1 LLASAWAGCD
11 VKVCLRGEEFI
22 AFTTIVENADCF
34 YFIRNILFSWV
45 SPALIIMPL
54 LVFVFVLLLGTQL
67 TQLLLFTPLDVA
79 QRLSVPQGVLVVVL
93 VTLFAW
99 LFGE

>member
-1 LLASAWAGCD
+1 
-11 VKVCLRGEEFI
+11 
-22 AFTTIVENADCF
+22 
-34 YFIRNILFSWV
+34 
-45 SPALIIMPL
+45 MPL